1 MKIES
6 KEGLA
11 SMEGTKVEDENLA
24 NSGTTNLLSLTLFLT
39 RLASVVENTLKVFFF
54 LDSSHKTH
62 DRTQKIHKL
71 PLKLYECVTYITHLC
86 NLECILRFIMLNII
100 YYVVTN

>member
-11 SMEGTKVEDENLA
+11 SMEGSKVADETLA

-39 RLASVVENTLKVFFF
+39 RIASVVENTLKVFFF
-54 LDSSHKTH
+54 LGSSHTTH
-62 DRTQKIHKL
+62 DRT
-71 PLKLYECVTYITHLC
+71 
-86 NLECILRFIMLNII
+86 
-100 YYVVTN
+100 